1 MARHKTKPPSNAGL
15 SWERLSSLNIW
26 SPGLLVFAAVVSGVA
41 TILMDYLR
49 TGNRSWLW
57 SVTFS
62 VSLAFAVVLV
72 LLAKR
77 FLLPRF
83 LKKHPGQLNL
93 LIAGIVGGLKN
104 LLVALMATALGLES
118 QVGLLFRFV
127 GGVLMGAAIIVVY
140 AGMSG
145 SRSAHAR
152 AMLRLNEIR
161 NDLLGSRENLDV
173 LLADELEGLQ
183 EKSRE
188 SVLPKIAQISEL
200 LHSSSD
206 ASQVAEE
213 ISETVATRLR
223 PLMEEISVRTNATL
237 RSNPESP
244 IKLGK
249 VPSPSH
255 FVARDVIK
263 PLLYCAYSLPAASFL
278 SFYFQGPIGAVVA
291 VAATLLFAGFMWLF
305 KVLVFPKR
313 STPGVLSYVMLT
325 VASILAPVVGLYVMG
340 GSLGLTASQSVL
352 LPFACWL
359 IYIFTVLTLSP
370 MILHDLESGKLEA
383 LIETENTI
391 LAKEIAL
398 FEQKVWVFKRRW
410 LFMLHGT
417 VQSAL
422 TAALTRLQTF
432 AESDPY
438 QVSLVQAD
446 LERAEKALQTLP
458 SNEIDF
464 ESAVRELQDSWAGVC
479 AITVNVDMRASR
491 AMDNNKGSAY
501 CVNEILKESIGN
513 AVRHGTATAAL
524 VSITREKDDFI
535 DIEVQNDGGAPPKR
549 RKGGIGSRMLDD
561 ITVSWSLA
569 RSGRLTTLKARL
581 PL

>member
-1 MARHKTKPPSNAGL
+1 
-15 SWERLSSLNIW
+15 
-26 SPGLLVFAAVVSGVA
+26 
-41 TILMDYLR
+41 
-49 TGNRSWLW
+49 
-57 SVTFS
+57 
-62 VSLAFAVVLV
+62 
-72 LLAKR
+72 
-77 FLLPRF
+77 
-83 LKKHPGQLNL
+83 
-93 LIAGIVGGLKN
+93 
-104 LLVALMATALGLES
+104 
-118 QVGLLFRFV
+118 LFRFV
-127 GGVLMGAAIIVVY
+127 GGVFMGASIVTIY

-152 AMLRLNEIR
+152 VMLRLSEIR
-161 NDLLGSRENLDV
+161 NDLLGSKQNLDV

-213 ISETVATRLR
+213 ISETVSTRLR

-237 RSNPESP
+237 RSSAELP

-263 PLLYCAYSLPAASFL
+263 PLLFCAHSLPAVGFL
-278 SFYFQGPIGAVVA
+278 SFYFKGPIGALVG
-291 VAATLLFAGFMWLF
+291 VAATLLFGCFMWLF

-313 STPGVLSYVMLT
+313 STHRVLSYAMLA
-325 VASILAPVVGLYVMG
+325 VASILAPVVSLYIIG
-340 GSLGLTASQSVL
+340 GSLDLTASESVL
-352 LPFACWL
+352 LPFVCWL

-370 MILHDLESGKLEA
+370 MILRDLESGKVEA
-383 LIETENTI
+383 LIETENAN

-458 SNEIDF
+458 STEIDF
-464 ESAVRELQDSWAGVC
+464 ESAFNELQESWSGVC

-491 AMDNNKGSAY
+491 AMVTNRSSAY
-501 CVNEILKESIGN
+501 CVNEILKEAIGN
-513 AVRHGTATAAL
+513 AVRHGTATATL
-524 VSITREKDDFI
+524 VSITRELDDFI

-561 ITVSWSLA
+561 ITIDWSLT